1 MPIQAGTKSI
11 SNFGGRLSRFDNGDS
26 NSGLSKFSSSF
37 GYDPFT
43 KPGKLT
49 WYEQPI
55 RIDSGGAVVTDLIL
69 GSKNRVESGTSY
81 VYSYGYNGQFYKT
94 TVSTDT
100 PVLVVSVT
108 NTATM
113 KFGGGMEFYNG
124 ASEKV
129 YLGHDT
135 GLLKMNFDGTGQT
148 SITSGVTWVN
158 NVPRPIKSFLGKIYI
173 GNDVNIVEID
183 STELVTNGTKL
194 SPSLPTN
201 WHIVD
206 LDVTPDG
213 NYLIITARRVA
224 QLDVETVNPSN
235 ISANVE
241 SAVFYWNGSDNGY
254 NSFDQMPSAT
264 LSAVKSSIPT
274 TLRWGSDF
282 FGSMLHDGTNK
293 LFTLKG
299 SKLPLPGAAG
309 FSGQLAS
316 WCVPEISGSNLN
328 TSYFLYG
335 TFDAEIQAGLYRMFR
350 NAAQGTNTDTMV
362 VGSVALVSTLT
373 YQSGSSTPLTTA
385 RIYFSTYETGGTPTA
400 KFYKWLLTPTG
411 SGTSI
416 GGVYETQN
424 DIFPEKI
431 QVKSV
436 RFYVDPTVTGNG
448 FQMDLINSDG
458 TVIPNTTKTYTFTA
472 GTNPASLQGALDLI
486 EFANI
491 QMKPVFALGIRIT
504 NTGTTNMVFN
514 KIEYDYAPA
523 GR

>member
-1 MPIQAGTKSI
+1 MPVQAGTKSI
-11 SNFGGRLSRFDNGDS
+11 MSFGGKLTRISNGDS
-26 NSGLSKFSSSF
+26 NSGMAKFSPSF

-43 KPGKLT
+43 NPGKLT
-49 WYEQPI
+49 WYEAPI
-55 RIDSGGAVVTDLIL
+55 QIDSGGAVVTDLIL
-69 GSKNRVESGTSY
+69 KSKNRVESGTSY

-100 PVLVVSVT
+100 PVLVADLHS
-108 NTATM
+108 TATM
-113 KFGGGMEFYNG
+113 KFGGGMEFFNG

-129 YLGHDT
+129 YLGHDS
-135 GLLKMNFDGTGQT
+135 GLLKMAFDGTGQT
-148 SITSGVTWVN
+148 AITSGVTWVS
-158 NVPRPIKSFLGKIYI
+158 NVPRPIVQFLGKIYI
-173 GNDVNIVEID
+173 GNDVNLVEID
-183 STELVTNGTKL
+183 STELVTSGTKL

-213 NYLIITARRVA
+213 NYLIITARRLA
-224 QLDVETVNPSN
+224 QLDVETSDPTNT
-235 ISANVE
+235 SASIE

-264 LSAVKSSIPT
+264 LSAVKSSIPS

-282 FGSMLHDGTNK
+282 FGAMLHDGSNK

-309 FSGQLAS
+309 FNGQLAH
-316 WCVPEISGSNLN
+316 WCVPETSGGHLQ
-328 TSYFLYG
+328 TSYFLFG
-335 TFDAEIQAGLYRMFR
+335 GFDIELPTGLYRPFQL
-350 NAAQGTNTDTMV
+350 AAQGANTDTMV
-362 VGSVALVSTLT
+362 VGSVSLVSSLT
-373 YQSGSSTPLTTA
+373 YQSNSSTPLTTA

-424 DIFPEKI
+424 DIFPEKV

-448 FQMDLINSDG
+448 FQMDLIGSDG
-458 TVIPNTTKTYTFTA
+458 NVISGTTKTYTYTA
-472 GTNPASLQGALDLI
+472 GTNPAAVQGSLDLI
-486 EFANI
+486 EFANV
-491 QMKPVFALGIRIT
+491 QMKPVFAVGIRIT

-514 KIEYDYAPA
+514 KLEYDFAPA